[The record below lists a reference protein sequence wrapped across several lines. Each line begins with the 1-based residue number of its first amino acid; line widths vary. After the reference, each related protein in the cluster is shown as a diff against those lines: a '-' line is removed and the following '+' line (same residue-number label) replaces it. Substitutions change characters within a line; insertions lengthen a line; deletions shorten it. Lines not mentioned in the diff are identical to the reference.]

1 MTSFHLLTSGP
12 APLALDGRRLGHG
25 LPARPIPLDEL
36 AALLLHPSVPATT
49 QQAVL
54 DELVSRA
61 MKQGGTWLIGL
72 AGLRR
77 ARRPDRSPARCRG
90 EADLLA
96 RLCHALGR
104 CGTASASPAR

>member
-1 MTSFHLLTSGP
+1 
-12 APLALDGRRLGHG
+12 
-25 LPARPIPLDEL
+25 LDEL

-54 DELVSRA
+54 AELVSRA

-77 ARRPDRSPARCRG
+77 AAALGAPIGPRLAAAVKPTCWRGFATRWAGAARRRHRRPG
-90 EADLLA
+90 
-96 RLCHALGR
+96 
-104 CGTASASPAR
+104 SA